1 MKVNKNMRIVCNK
14 KIMIPVKQIQ
24 PGSVFYFGESY
35 YMKLYDPNHDGECCA
50 VSLLDG
56 LVYKESFF
64 KSNVAY
70 EPYAELHVINYP
82 DYEEE
87 VTIME

>member
-1 MKVNKNMRIVCNK
+1 
-14 KIMIPVKQIQ
+14 
-24 PGSVFYFGESY
+24 
-35 YMKLYDPNHDGECCA
+35 MKLYDVNHDGECCA

-70 EPYAELHVINYP
+70 EPYAELHVINYH

>member
-1 MKVNKNMRIVCNK
+1 MRIVCNK
-14 KIMIPVKQIQ
+14 KIMIPVNQIQ
-24 PGSVFYFGESY
+24 AGNVFYFGESY
-35 YMKLYDPNHDGECCA
+35 YMKLYDVNYDGEYCA
-50 VSLLDG
+50 VNLLDG